1 MCRIQSRGFCEI
13 EKGKATVA
21 GNRGCY
27 APGVWHTAG
36 DGGRGWKSHEGL
48 SLVFKVIHLP
58 LQEAA
63 EWLYLDRDRSRDATG
78 ITGIPGNC
86 LSDTG
91 AAGGEVGKGRS
102 SGGGG
107 GGESVQRKK
116 EGR

>member
-1 MCRIQSRGFCEI
+1 MCRIHSPGFCEL
-13 EKGKATVA
+13 EKGKAIGA

-36 DGGRGWKSHEGL
+36 DGGGWKSHEAL
-48 SLVFKVIHLP
+48 SLVLFKVIHLP

-86 LSDTG
+86 LSDTEAVGERWGRDAQVG
-91 AAGGEVGKGRS
+91 AEAGARGC
-102 SGGGG
+102 
-107 GGESVQRKK
+107 
-116 EGR
+116 